1 MGTKGTSHRV
11 PEVEVLAG
19 LVAFGGGGGTSLLW
33 VTFSLLFVLKKIPVL
48 DGKEHLKGS
57 LSQKPQGHLPILPP
71 RKRTAPQTHKG
82 TRSSPKAK
90 HGQTEVGFGPRSE
103 IMEFVFLGIFTIELL
118 MRVFVC
124 GKKFFSYTTEDF
136 SWTAKGGGDR

>member
-1 MGTKGTSHRV
+1 M
-11 PEVEVLAG
+11 LA
-19 LVAFGGGGGTSLLW
+19 LLRLGGGTSLLR

-82 TRSSPKAK
+82 TRSSP
-90 HGQTEVGFGPRSE
+90 EVGFGPRSE

-136 SWTAKGGGDR
+136 SWTAKGRR